1 MFNDRDLA
9 ILGAGA
15 IGAVLCLLLPIPFAA
30 KAIAGILVL
39 TTFMTLALLRLGPD
53 RVPLEEWARRR
64 IRYQRSARLYAYQR
78 PQAEAAQPPPAP
90 VETPAPAP
98 PAEPLPVEPASV
110 SAPTPPMPARAL
122 GLRPLSLDT
131 SGVGVPPAVGVYP
144 LLTVF
149 LAVVGLYFVVWLA
162 GGGGEEIA
170 RFIFG
175 GLP

>member
-39 TTFMTLALLRLGPD
+39 TIFMTLALLRLGPD

-98 PAEPLPVEPASV
+98 AAEPLPVEPASV
-110 SAPTPPMPARAL
+110 SAPAPPPMPARAL

-131 SGVGVPPAVGVYP
+131 SGVGVYP

-149 LAVVGLYFVVWLA
+149 LAVVGIYFVVWLA